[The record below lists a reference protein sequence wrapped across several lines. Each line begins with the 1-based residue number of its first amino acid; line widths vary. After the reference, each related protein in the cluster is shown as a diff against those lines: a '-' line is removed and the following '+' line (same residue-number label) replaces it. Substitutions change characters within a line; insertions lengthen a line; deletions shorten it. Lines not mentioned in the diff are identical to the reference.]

1 MKIERVKKISK
12 KDFFDNYLL
21 KNTPVVITDAMDEW
35 KIQRFQ
41 PDSLKKEF
49 GSEYTQVYNDLFD
62 LQNVASLENYLEANF
77 SKPEKK
83 VKEYVRWYTKL
94 KDVDFLWSD
103 FIFDKL
109 QDAWSH
115 PYFLPTDSLL
125 IPPCRKNETID
136 ITQDRFPYK
145 GLFISGKGARTR
157 LHRDPFN
164 SNAVLCQF
172 YGKKEIFLYAPD
184 QEKYVMRGD
193 KFVDITN
200 PDMEKFPNFLK
211 AKPAYHLTLSPGEI
225 ILFPAG
231 WFHDV
236 TSVSDSI
243 SVTWNFI
250 HVFEFP
256 NFQSFIKK
264 YPQDDQLEIVRF
276 FLKDYLQADATAET
290 ISQFLETHFE
300 TKTV

>member
-1 MKIERVKKISK
+1 MKIERVKKLPK
-12 KDFFDNYLL
+12 EEFFTNYLL
-21 KNTPVVITDAMDEW
+21 KNTPVIITDAMDNW
-35 KIQRFQ
+35 DIKRFQ
-41 PDSLKKEF
+41 PESLKKEF
-49 GSEYTQVYNDLFD
+49 GSEFTQVYNDLFD
-62 LQNVASLENYLEANF
+62 LQNVASLENYLNTNF

-103 FIFDKL
+103 SIFEKL
-109 QDAWSH
+109 QDAWNH
-115 PYFLPTDSLL
+115 PYFLPKDFLL
-125 IPPCRKNETID
+125 MPPCHGNQTMD
-136 ITQDRFPYK
+136 ITKNRFPYK

-172 YGKKEIFLYAPD
+172 YGEKEIYLYAPD
-184 QEKYVMRGD
+184 QEKYVMNEGE
-193 KFVDITN
+193 FVNIIN
-200 PDMEKFPNFLK
+200 PDMEKFPNFSE
-211 AKPAYHLTLSPGEI
+211 AEPTYHLILEPGEI

-243 SVTWNFI
+243 SVTWNFV
-250 HVFEFP
+250 HAFELE
-256 NFQSFIKK
+256 NFQSFIKEN
-264 YPQDDQLEIVRF
+264 PEDDQLEIVRF
-276 FLKDYLQADATAET
+276 FLKDHLPSDASVEA
-290 ISQFLETHFE
+290 ISLFLETHFG